1 MVEERG
7 IEIKEVEPRAKI
19 LFLNF
24 SPGKEP
30 HIRMAQEMFG
40 SSETSVDK
48 FAQMASLE
56 ANVPTREEEPDTLK
70 RESVAKL
77 DLPESV
83 SGFKG
88 IVITGSPFAAYPRET
103 DDNRLFLAAWKN
115 ELFTFIRAAVEKNV
129 PILGICFGGQVLA
142 EALGGKVEKMKSSRG
157 EPYETGWAR
166 IYRTGGTNDPV
177 LQGIQGEF
185 VAAEN
190 HEDVITRLPEGA
202 ILLADNEY
210 GVQVFRYKKAWGF
223 EFHPER
229 LPETV
234 GQQLKVKVRRERMKG
249 LGQDPDANR
258 KLGEEYDPNI
268 RTIFRNFLH
277 YAWKGVQ

>member
-77 DLPESV
+77 D
-83 SGFKG
+83 
-88 IVITGSPFAAYPRET
+88 
-103 DDNRLFLAAWKN
+103 
-115 ELFTFIRAAVEKNV
+115 
-129 PILGICFGGQVLA
+129 
-142 EALGGKVEKMKSSRG
+142 
-157 EPYETGWAR
+157 
-166 IYRTGGTNDPV
+166 
-177 LQGIQGEF
+177 
-185 VAAEN
+185 
-190 HEDVITRLPEGA
+190 
-202 ILLADNEY
+202 
-210 GVQVFRYKKAWGF
+210 
-223 EFHPER
+223 
-229 LPETV
+229 
-234 GQQLKVKVRRERMKG
+234 
-249 LGQDPDANR
+249 
-258 KLGEEYDPNI
+258 
-268 RTIFRNFLH
+268 
-277 YAWKGVQ
+277 